1 VDDPDWDDFDD
12 FGVADPFTDELDVVD
27 PFVDEL
33 FVVEP
38 GKENPPMATVRTNGF
53 AGLARTIAARAGA
66 ASSAHSRI
74 VTRLRRR

>member
-1 VDDPDWDDFDD
+1 MVDPFVDELD
-12 FGVADPFTDELDVVD
+12 VADPFVDELGVVD

-53 AGLARTIAARAGA
+53 AGLTRTIAARAGA
-66 ASSAHSRI
+66 ASSAHSII
-74 VTRLRRR
+74 VTRLRRK